1 MTSEIVGK
9 DFVDFEFEYV
19 NLDDGDRG
27 KLSDLVGDKP
37 IDGFLHHLHL
47 M

>member
-37 IDGFLHHLHL
+37 IVMDFYTTW
-47 M
+47 